1 MTVGSVMCFRE
12 PQALETVAALLSPD
26 LTTTSAA
33 SPLRAWVP
41 SCSTGEE
48 AYSLAICL
56 WERFEAA
63 YLQPHIRLFA
73 TDPDEAA
80 LAVARRGIYPQRI
93 AAKLS
98 ARRVARFLERTE
110 ALDYRVCA
118 SLRERVLFGQHD
130 VLRDPP
136 IFTGLD
142 LLCCRNLPPQLTPE
156 AMSQLARRLHFALK
170 EGGWLLLAKPLPA
183 GPLESLFE
191 SASVDW
197 PIYRARR
204 REEPLEL
211 HPAEGRSTPL
221 QRRLSQLEGQLRSA
235 NRKIASM
242 ATEIEETREDL
253 HESSVRLKSLN
264 EEIAVLNVELE
275 HRARSLNAA
284 TDDLSNLID
293 ATDIVVLFLDRDL
306 RVRRFTASAARLLA
320 LANSDVGLP
329 LKQIAST
336 LVDTEFEQEVRRVL
350 DTARPLERDLPAGE
364 RRWYL
369 RRIRPYV
376 AGGRAIGAVI
386 AWIDITQ
393 IKSLQQ
399 EVASVAAVEQQR
411 IGQELHDGIQQEL
424 AGLGLLAQTLCD
436 ILPARGE
443 AARDLAQR
451 LAQGIAAANE
461 RLHALARGLVPV
473 PVDVESLAPAL
484 AELARGTR
492 EAFAVA
498 CLFEPSQVRIPD
510 ADTAT
515 HLYRIAQ
522 EAVRNATRHSN
533 ADRITIRLAAPDG
546 GVMLEVSDNGIGL
559 PPPGR
564 IHQGVGLRLMEH
576 RCSLIGGRF
585 VAESQPAG
593 GTRIACI
600 LPAQPD
606 LPGP

>member
-1 MTVGSVMCFRE
+1 MFFRQ
-12 PQALETVAALLSPD
+12 PQALETLAALLSPD
-26 LTTTSAA
+26 LPATSAA

-48 AYSLAICL
+48 AYSLAIAL

-80 LAVARRGIYPQRI
+80 LARARRGVYPQRI
-93 AAKLS
+93 AGELS

-110 ALDYRVCA
+110 SLDYRICA
-118 SLRERVLFGQHD
+118 PLRERVLFGQHD

-142 LLCCRNLPPQLTPE
+142 LLCCRDLPPKLTPG
-156 AMSQLARRLHFALK
+156 AMSRLAQRFHFALK

-197 PIYRARR
+197 PIYRARH

-211 HPAEGRSTPL
+211 HGVEGGSSLPH
-221 QRRLSQLEGQLRSA
+221 RRLARLEEQLRSA

-242 ATEIEETREDL
+242 GAEIEGGKEEL
-253 HESSVRLKSLN
+253 HDSNSRLKSLN
-264 EEIAVLNVELE
+264 EELAVLNVELE
-275 HRARSLNAA
+275 HRVRSLNAA

-306 RVRRFTASAARLLA
+306 RVRRFTASAARLLG
-320 LANSDVGLP
+320 LGGSDVGLP

-336 LVDTEFEQEVRRVL
+336 LIDSVLEQEVRRAI
-350 DTARPLERDLPAGE
+350 DTARPAERDLPAGE

-436 ILPARGE
+436 ILPSRAE
-443 AARDLAQR
+443 ASRDLAQR

-461 RLHALARGLVPV
+461 RLHALARGLVPL
-473 PVDVESLAPAL
+473 PVDAQSLAPAL
-484 AELARGTR
+484 AELARSTR
-492 EAFAVA
+492 ETFALA
-498 CLFEPSQVRIPD
+498 CLFEPSRVRIPD
-510 ADTAT
+510 ADVAT

-522 EAVRNATRHSN
+522 EAVRNAARHSN
-533 ADRITIRLAAPDG
+533 ADRITIRLAAPEG

-559 PPPGR
+559 PSPGR
-564 IHQGVGLRLMEH
+564 IQQGAGVGLRLMEH

-585 VAESQPAG
+585 IAESQPGG

-606 LPGP
+606 TPGQ

>member
-1 MTVGSVMCFRE
+1 MFFRE
-12 PQALETVAALLSPD
+12 PQALETLAALLSPE
-26 LTTTSAA
+26 LTATSAA

-48 AYSLAICL
+48 AYSLAIAL

-63 YLQPHIRLFA
+63 HLQPHLRLFA

-80 LAVARRGIYPQRI
+80 LTHARRGLYPRRI
-93 AAKLS
+93 AGELS
-98 ARRVARFLERTE
+98 ARRVAHFLERTE

-118 SLRERVLFGQHD
+118 SLRERVVFAQHD

-142 LLCCRNLPPQLTPE
+142 LLCCRNLPQLTPE
-156 AMSQLARRLHFALK
+156 AMSRLAQRLHFALK

-191 SASVDW
+191 SASLDW
-197 PIYRARR
+197 PIYRARHR
-204 REEPLEL
+204 VEPLEL
-211 HPAEGRSTPL
+211 HAAEGGSAPS

-242 ATEIEETREDL
+242 GAEIEGTREEL

-264 EEIAVLNVELE
+264 EELAVLNVELE
-275 HRARSLNAA
+275 HRVRSLNAA

-306 RVRRFTASAARLLA
+306 RVRRFTAGAARLLA
-320 LANSDVGLP
+320 LGNSAVGLP

-336 LVDTEFEQEVRRVL
+336 LVDTVLEQEVRRVL
-350 DTARPLERDLPAGE
+350 DTARPLERDLPTGE

-473 PVDVESLAPAL
+473 PIDAESLVPAL
-484 AELARGTR
+484 AELARSTR
-492 EAFAVA
+492 EAFSVA
-498 CLFEPSQVRIPD
+498 CLFEPSRVRIPD
-510 ADTAT
+510 SDTAT

-564 IHQGVGLRLMEH
+564 IQQGVGLRLMEH

-585 VAESQPAG
+585 LAESQPGG

-600 LPAQPD
+600 LPAPPD
-606 LPGP
+606 LPAP